1 METLFEVDGLCDWK
15 EAYDE
20 RDADSITATLIV
32 KTDHLRHVLTFGGLE
47 DNRVLNEVF
56 HGCCGIRVR
65 YDASLS
71 RPYLLEIASRGEKL
85 IPFSAT
91 SFGVETRGLKQRG

>member
-32 KTDHLRHVLTFGGLE
+32 KTHRLRHVLTFGGLE
-47 DNRVLNEVF
+47 DSRVLNEIF
-56 HGCCGIRVR
+56 RGCRGIRVR

-71 RPYLLEIASRGEKL
+71 TPYLLEISLQDEF
-85 IPFSAT
+85 IPFSGT
-91 SFGVETRGLKQRG
+91 SFGVETRGLKRRG